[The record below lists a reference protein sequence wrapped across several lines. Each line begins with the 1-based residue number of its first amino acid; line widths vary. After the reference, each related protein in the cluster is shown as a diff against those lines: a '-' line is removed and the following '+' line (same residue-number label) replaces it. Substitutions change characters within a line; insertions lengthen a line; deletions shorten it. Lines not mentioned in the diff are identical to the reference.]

1 MPYTFK
7 CKQGRA
13 GLVTQRGETGKKEG
27 NVPNKKTNKSECQIC
42 GTQFNKPVGSK
53 VPHNDPSTGKRCAG
67 SSVSTGHAF

>member
-1 MPYTFK
+1 M
-7 CKQGRA
+7 
-13 GLVTQRGETGKKEG
+13 
-27 NVPNKKTNKSECQIC
+27 PNKKTNKSECQIC